1 MTDTSFFAPAPT
13 GPARAAIAD
22 DWRIDGARAL
32 ASAPGIDVSKLEIV
46 DETGSTNTDLVQR
59 MKALSR
65 ENPAPGV
72 HAVRVAYLQ
81 TAGRGRQGRTWH
93 AQAGDAL
100 MFSLACIVPRPVA
113 GLAGLSL
120 AVGTVLVERLRTLA
134 GLGERDAARIA
145 LKWPNDLLLDGGKLA
160 GILTETAWST
170 ASDTAVVIGIGINVR
185 RNEALERELAAAIA
199 KATVSTPA
207 LALARPTA
215 PAALAQVVPAA
226 NLTDTL
232 AAALAG
238 VSSALDEFA
247 VAGFA
252 AFRARWSTYHAY
264 AERDV
269 VLLEHGI
276 PLASGRALGV
286 DEKGQLL
293 LATDA
298 GVQAIATGDVSL
310 RLASAMSTSSDSTA
324 SSSTSPP

>member
-1 MTDTSFFAPAPT
+1 MTDTSFFAPALT
-13 GPARAAIAD
+13 EPAHAGTAD

-32 ASAPGIDVSKLEIV
+32 ASAPGIDASKLEIV

-81 TAGRGRQGRTWH
+81 TAGRGRQGRTWR

-120 AVGTVLVERLRTLA
+120 AVGTALVERLRTLA

-145 LKWPNDLLLDGGKLA
+145 LKWPNDVLLDGGKLA

-170 ASDTAVVIGIGINVR
+170 AGETAVVIGIGINVR
-185 RNEALERELAAAIA
+185 RNEALERELAAAVA
-199 KATVSTPA
+199 EVPA
-207 LALARPTA
+207 PAPAPALARPAA
-215 PAALAQVVPAA
+215 PAALTQVLPAA

-232 AAALAG
+232 GAALAG
-238 VSSALDEFA
+238 LSSALDEFA
-247 VAGFA
+247 AAGFA
-252 AFRARWSTYHAY
+252 AFRARWSAYHAY
-264 AERDV
+264 AEREV
-269 VLLEHGI
+269 VLLEHGV
-276 PLASGRALGV
+276 PLARGRALGV
-286 DEKGQLL
+286 DEQGQLL

-298 GVQAIATGDVSL
+298 GVQAVATGDVSL
-310 RLASAMSTSSDSTA
+310 RLASAL
-324 SSSTSPP
+324 SSSPSSPPSPSSSL